1 MVGHEGSLSGIGQGN
16 ADILTPKTHRP
27 NSPPEPFMTD
37 HSLRLLL
44 DFDACAQR
52 DQGQAPAFLHRR
64 DRKFALTCEQ
74 QGVTP
79 GPERWLAHMNHLS
92 GPGAGSSAAEQ
103 TLRFWRRINS
113 GFMAAGA
120 AFGLLT
126 MLGLL
131 FYDGG
136 QRINVTVI
144 LAFVAFQLLLALMT
158 TVQSLAGWQPW
169 RGLLRRFR
177 NNPESTVSTRLQPVL
192 MARAAQ
198 LGGLF
203 FATAGLATLLV
214 MVVLQDLAFGW
225 STTLETDASS
235 YHRMISVVAAPWAWL
250 WPAAAP
256 DFALVEATRFF
267 RATTGEGSVNPARWG
282 QWWPFI
288 AMLWTI
294 WALLPRLVL
303 SALASVLIRRKA
315 RQLLA
320 NHPAS
325 RALMYRMETPALDT
339 GNEHNDASDLPDT
352 ETHLNLKPL
361 PEARIVLCWAG
372 AGDPELPDA
381 LSTGKSLVAKA
392 GGRMTLEED
401 RQTLE
406 QVASQLAQKPRL
418 PVLLVTRSWEP
429 PTGELDDFLASARE
443 LWPKG
448 SQIVLVPLATHVER
462 EPDVHQV
469 QQWLRF
475 AGRAGP
481 EFITVSLI
489 PAYGIVPD
497 IDGGVIE

>member
-1 MVGHEGSLSGIGQGN
+1 
-16 ADILTPKTHRP
+16 
-27 NSPPEPFMTD
+27 MTD
-37 HSLRLLL
+37 HPLRLLL

-52 DQGQAPAFLHRR
+52 DSGQAPAFLHRR

-79 GPERWLAHMNHLS
+79 GPKRWLAHMNHLS
-92 GPGAGSSAAEQ
+92 GPGAGPSSAEQ
-103 TLRFWRRINS
+103 TLRFWFRINS
-113 GFMAAGA
+113 VFMAAGA

-144 LAFVAFQLLLALMT
+144 LAFVAFQLVLALLT

-177 NNPESTVSTRLQPVL
+177 NNPESDVSVRLQPVL

-198 LGGLF
+198 LGGLC
-203 FATAGLATLLV
+203 FAAAGLATLLV

-235 YHRMISVVAAPWAWL
+235 YHGLITAAAAPWAWL
-250 WPAAAP
+250 WPAAVP

-267 RATTGEGSVNPARWG
+267 RASAGEAGLNPARWG

-288 AMLWTI
+288 AMLWTT
-294 WALLPRLVL
+294 WAMLPRLVL
-303 SALASVLIRRKA
+303 FVLAGVLIRRKS
-315 RQLLA
+315 RHLLA
-320 NHPAS
+320 SHPAM

-352 ETHLNLKPL
+352 ETDLKLHPL

-372 AGDPELPDA
+372 AGEPELPDA
-381 LSTGKSLVAKA
+381 LTTGKSLIAKA

-406 QVASQLAQKPRL
+406 QIASHLAQGPRL
-418 PVLLVTRSWEP
+418 PVLLITRSWEP
-429 PTGELDDFLASARE
+429 PTGELDDFLASARD

-448 SQIVLVPLATHVER
+448 TKVALVPQAPRIER
-462 EPDVHQV
+462 EPDSHQV

-475 AGRAGP
+475 AERAGP
-481 EFITVSLI
+481 EFITVSLV
-489 PAYGIVPD
+489 PAYGTVPD
-497 IDGGVIE
+497 MEGGIIE